1 VDEISLPGSRR
12 GFLLP
17 ALLNAAIMGYNGW
30 NWSQGHISRS
40 TKMLTIVPA
49 GLLLLKGLLMLSPI
63 YLRLSG
69 GRLHVRLNVGL
80 AFSTTAEN
88 VAGLEFANGK
98 AFLRFRDLGQVDA
111 SKNLRGMLE
120 QNLSRRG
127 FHFEMPIVNDAERQ
141 RRLQEA
147 LVRDPA

>member
-1 VDEISLPGSRR
+1 VDEIILKGSRR
-12 GFLLP
+12 GFLIP
-17 ALLNAAIMGYNGW
+17 ALINVAIMGYNGW

-40 TKMLTIVPA
+40 TKLLTIVPA
-49 GLLLLKGLLMLSPI
+49 VLLLLKGLLMLSPMH
-63 YLRLSG
+63 LRLGG

-80 AFSTTAEN
+80 SFSTAAEN
-88 VAGLEFANGK
+88 VAGLDFANGK
-98 AFLRFRDLGQVDA
+98 TFLRFRDLGQVDG
-111 SKNLRGMLE
+111 SKNLRAMLE

-127 FHFEMPIVNDAERQ
+127 FHFEMPVVNDAELQ